1 MGITL
6 KRFLRR
12 FTWDTYLTAR
22 QAVELGLADRV
33 VEPYASVTAAAPLE
47 PTFVTPMARKAS

>member
-12 FTWDTYLTAR
+12 FKWDTYLTAR
-22 QAVELGLADRV
+22 EAVELGLADRV
-33 VEPYASVTAAAPLE
+33 LE
-47 PTFVTPMARKAS
+47 PHPALTLVTTPALKAC